1 MRSWQKGSQ
10 QKLNTPSAEGSMS
23 VGSSRSYQP
32 RFRGIIVGLLA
43 IAAGCIVVT
52 TYKWPLVWDAQV
64 LHYINFL
71 IDRGFAPYRQISDM
85 NMPGAYLIE
94 GWAMH
99 IFGGGDLAWR
109 IYDFTLLGLLTAA
122 MVVVARPY
130 DWIAGL
136 FSGVMFALVHATEG
150 PENSAQRDEA
160 MTMLIMAGYAFLFE
174 ALRRRKPWL
183 VLLSGVCMGMA
194 SSVKPTAAPL
204 GAVLLLMAWWTLRK
218 RGERATPY
226 LLNAVAG
233 AGVAAAIVFG
243 FLFHYDATRAFI
255 DISRSITPYYAG
267 LHHPSLQFML
277 RRALPRVALLMLP
290 FGLLAAWFNREW
302 LSWERWALILGVV
315 FGGFSYFAQ
324 HKGYAYHRYALVA
337 FLLLWIS
344 IELTFAICR
353 QGWIRIIG
361 YAGVALGILIMV
373 PIYVHRVLV
382 IVPVNEY
389 TPSLERD
396 LVQLGGDKLQHKVQC
411 LDLVDG
417 CLNALYRLNLI
428 ASTDSMGDLLYFS
441 SEPSPVV
448 DYYRKHFQD
457 QLDAN
462 PPSVIV
468 LSKEWYNTDSSFD
481 KVNEW
486 PQFAAYLADHYTLAA
501 SRYFPMEED
510 RAYRIYVRKGVDL
523 PRLSEGS

>member
-1 MRSWQKGSQ
+1 M
-10 QKLNTPSAEGSMS
+10 PA
-23 VGSSRSYQP
+23 VPSRSYLTYL
-32 RFRGIIVGLLA
+32 RAVVAGVLA
-43 IAAGCIVVT
+43 LAGVCIVAS

-71 IDRGFAPYRQISDM
+71 IDRGLAPYREISDM

-122 MVVVARPY
+122 MIVIAKPY

-160 MTMLIMAGYAFLFE
+160 MTMLIMVGYAFLFE
-174 ALRRRKPWL
+174 ALRRCKPWMA
-183 VLLSGVCMGMA
+183 LLSGLCLGMA

-204 GAVLLLMAWWTLRK
+204 GAILFLMAWMTLRK
-218 RGERATPY
+218 RNEAATPY
-226 LLNAVAG
+226 LLSGVAG
-233 AGVAAAIVFG
+233 AGVAAGIVFG
-243 FLFHYDATRAFI
+243 FLFHYDATGAFI
-255 DISRSITPYYAG
+255 NISRSITPYYAG
-267 LHHPSLQFML
+267 LHHPSLEFML

-290 FGLLAAWFNREW
+290 LGLFVACFDREW
-302 LSWERWALILGVV
+302 VNWERWALLLGVV
-315 FGGFSYFAQ
+315 FGAFSYFVQ

-337 FLLLWIS
+337 FLLLWMS
-344 IELTFAICR
+344 IELTLAMR
-353 QGWIRIIG
+353 KQGWVKVVG
-361 YAGVALGILIMV
+361 FAGMVLGVLIMV
-373 PIYVHRVLV
+373 PTYVHRVLV

-396 LVQLGGDKLQHKVQC
+396 LRQLGGDKLQHKVQC

-417 CLNALYRLNLI
+417 CLNALYRLKLM

-441 SEPSPVV
+441 QEPSPVV

-457 QLDAN
+457 QLNAN

-481 KVNEW
+481 KVNQW
-486 PQFAAYLADHYTLAA
+486 PQFAAYLDENYDLAV

-523 PRLSEGS
+523 PRLDEGSED